1 MSDSFVHERDVTRL
15 LDILEDAHAWEPD
28 DFFYASVL
36 DDLAV
41 LVPADEVGFQV
52 NAWERGWLSLEE
64 VTGGSRTLWVLPEV
78 PLDDPFLDW
87 DGCAGAAERFGYTG
101 VTSSSEVSHGRRDSE
116 LMGFMAP
123 IGDLDRRILFHRFGG
138 PVFSDREVDLL
149 RLARPHLAE
158 LHLRRRAVVDGLP
171 SLTRRQW
178 EILRLVATGA
188 TNVRIAHRLG
198 ISEGTVRK
206 HLENAYARLH
216 VASRAEAVSR
226 LNGHL

>member
-1 MSDSFVHERDVTRL
+1 MPDSFVHEHDVTRL
-15 LDILEDAHAWEPD
+15 LEILEDAHAWQSD

-36 DDLAV
+36 DELAE
-41 LVPADEVGFQV
+41 LVAADVVGFQV
-52 NAWERGWLSLEE
+52 NAWARGWLSLEE
-64 VTGGSRTLWVLPEV
+64 VAGGQRVVWVRPDV

-87 DGCAGAAERFGYTG
+87 DGCAGLADRFGYTG
-101 VTSSSEVSHGRRDSE
+101 VTSSSEVRRGRRDSE

-123 IGDLDRRILFHRFGG
+123 IGDLDRRVLFHRHGG
-138 PVFSDREVDLL
+138 PDFSDREVTLL

-158 LHLRRRAVVDGLP
+158 LHLRRRAELGGLP

-188 TNVRIAHRLG
+188 TNHRIAHRLG

-206 HLENAYARLH
+206 HLENAFARLH
-216 VASRAEAVSR
+216 VSSRTEAVSR
-226 LNGHL
+226 LDANL